1 MKMEQEWHQIM
12 KRPEGEIFII
22 IYENLL
28 KNMVGSLFKEASHKG
43 DLNAKLFYVVYLLKN
58 ANYEDRDEDFV
69 EASFILQEIVAKDPN
84 MGEAYFYLGYLYENG
99 TYIKSF
105 FLNLYNFL
113 GFGVDQ
119 NLSYALNY
127 YKI

>member
-1 MKMEQEWHQIM
+1 MKMEKEWHQIM

-69 EASFILQEIVAKDPN
+69 EASFISTKMVLILN
-84 MGEAYFYLGYLYENG
+84 H
-99 TYIKSF
+99 F
-105 FLNLYNFL
+105 F
-113 GFGVDQ
+113 
-119 NLSYALNY
+119 
-127 YKI
+127 

>member
-1 MKMEQEWHQIM
+1 MKMEKEWHQIM

-84 MGEAYFYLGYLYENG
+84 MAEAYFYLGYLYENG
-99 TYIKSF
+99 
-105 FLNLYNFL
+105 
-113 GFGVDQ
+113 
-119 NLSYALNY
+119 
-127 YKI
+127 